1 MLSVAATTMEVYF
14 IMCMCFKCLMPSK
27 KLLLRCL
34 FLMILAGKL
43 LLHLEKYEIKWYFS
57 YLREK
62 LHDPS
67 WVAELSGY
75 HSHRITKLVL
85 IKTSQARQF
94 CSNLN
99 ILIKQAMLE
108 WSLCYQ
114 STLCICSVWS
124 AISFDFSCLFS
135 PAVPT
140 EHCLFMWLRFT
151 SEHGGRH
158 QALSWKILSPPASRT

>member
-1 MLSVAATTMEVYF
+1 M
-14 IMCMCFKCLMPSK
+14 
-27 KLLLRCL
+27 
-34 FLMILAGKL
+34 
-43 LLHLEKYEIKWYFS
+43 KWYFS

-62 LHDPS
+62 LHDPT

-94 CSNLN
+94 CCNLN
-99 ILIKQAMLE
+99 ILIRQAMLE

-124 AISFDFSCLFS
+124 AVSFDFSCLFFSRCPYRTLSVHVAEIYFRAWRKASGSFLEEIESTCIQDLMQHALLLHRNS
-135 PAVPT
+135 PV
-140 EHCLFMWLRFT
+140 HSKVRQVRGCISSLLQW
-151 SEHGGRH
+151 SG
-158 QALSWKILSPPASRT
+158 